1 MRRAWRAQFIGLALL
16 ALLSLPAWAADV
28 APLHIAEPQAW
39 GHTVGDVLQRRVHLA
54 PGQQLASDALPKPHR
69 VDTWF
74 ELREA
79 RLLGSGS
86 AQQLVLDYQLINA
99 PQKVSTLALPALRLP
114 LVGPEKSMLDLPE
127 WPVSAAPLT
136 AEVVLSRA
144 GLPVQHADIAPL
156 APSRRPLVQG
166 LLLWAALALVAA
178 AVLLL
183 RRHPEWASW
192 RRQAPFRDALRD
204 LRRLPQEQAAREAC
218 QRLHRAFDQAAGAAL
233 FGPGLKTWLAQRPG
247 LAPLAPQIESFFA
260 GTQRGFFEVGAP
272 LPPTAE
278 VLALCRRLAQ
288 AEGRGA

>member
-1 MRRAWRAQFIGLALL
+1 MPRAWRCWGLLLALL
-16 ALLSLPAWAADV
+16 ALPALAADV
-28 APLHIAEPQAW
+28 APLRIDEPPAW

-54 PGQQLASDALPKPHR
+54 PGQQLAPDALPKPHR

-79 RLLGSGS
+79 RLQGGGSTR
-86 AQQLVLDYQLINA
+86 QVVLDYQLINA
-99 PQKVSTLALPALRLP
+99 PQKVSTLALPALALP
-114 LVGPEKSMLDLPE
+114 LAGPEKARLDLPE
-127 WPVSAAPLT
+127 WPVSASPLT

-144 GLPVQHADIAPL
+144 GLPTQQADIAPQ
-156 APSRRPLVQG
+156 APSRRPVALRLG
-166 LLLWAALALVAA
+166 LWSALALLAA

-183 RRHPEWASW
+183 RRHPEWAVW
-192 RRQAPFRDALRD
+192 RRHAPFRDALRD
-204 LRRLPQEQAAREAC
+204 LRRLPQDQAGPAAC

-233 FGPGLKTWLAQRPG
+233 FGPGLQAWLAQRPG

-260 GTQRGFFEVGAP
+260 GTQRGFFEAGAP
-272 LPPTAE
+272 LPPAAE